1 MKRVSISLLLGNW
14 KNCENNWT
22 GFLCY
27 FFQPRS
33 YDVVT
38 NLVPD
43 ASESEDQISEIS
55 KVKTLRPRVF

>member
-1 MKRVSISLLLGNW
+1 ML
-14 KNCENNWT
+14 
-22 GFLCY
+22 

-55 KVKTLRPRVF
+55 KVKIQGQGYLEIIYKN